1 MYKRQLRLGEL
12 PPSVAPQV
20 RLHSEIQEMIVEAGL
35 TGDKELALQAFLLD
49 PLIRDF
55 DAGRQMFE
63 EMCQAHGLFAPLS

>member
-1 MYKRQLRLGEL
+1 MAFGEL

-35 TGDKELALQAFLLD
+35 TGDRELALQAFLLD
-49 PLIRDF
+49 PMIRDF

-63 EMCQAHGLFAPLS
+63 ELCQAQGLFVKAC